1 MVRILI
7 AIVLLAMGSVEESAA
22 AEPWR
27 IVIIRN
33 WDWLH
38 RVNVLR
44 ERELRAAL
52 LDGAPRVVEIYPE
65 QIDELRFNRDFD
77 LDLAELLKRKYQGV
91 HVDAVIASGL
101 EPLRFAARY
110 RDEVWPGAPIVFNG
124 VVDGWLQ
131 PAMRPPN
138 TTGVTMTLDV
148 AGTLSVAR
156 ALVPSAKRVYLIGG
170 TSEFDRHY
178 LAQAKQALA
187 HTDPELDV
195 RYIVGK
201 TQEETVREASL
212 VPPDSIL
219 LFLTVLRDGAGMFT
233 GPFSGLMEEIAEQSK
248 APLFAAVHT
257 QWERGPVGGSS
268 SRFDVHGRLAGELVR
283 RVLAGESADSIP
295 IRAGPAPSCE
305 LDWRALRRWS
315 LTEASIPAACTVV
328 NRPPPAWRPYLWPL
342 VGLACVILL
351 QAALIWGLVLQKR
364 RRGIAEMKLRE
375 RSAELARVSRLAA
388 VGELIA
394 SIAHEINQPMSSIL
408 ANAQAARIMLE
419 RDTLDPA
426 GLRDI
431 LRDIESEDLRAGHI
445 IDGIRQLLARRQDR
459 HEALDVNAEI
469 GIALEHV
476 SHAIA
481 SHSVRIKTHLAATSS
496 VLGESVQLQQVL
508 VNLVLNAIDAMACE
522 NGAAR
527 EIAIATRDLRHG
539 VEIVVSDTGPGIA
552 AQDEPRLFAGM
563 FTTKK
568 HGMGFGL
575 SIVKTSIEVHGGSI
589 SYERNKP
596 RGAVFRIWLPAA
608 TRALAERAAK
618 PSPANAPLG
627 E

>member
-1 MVRILI
+1 VLRYVI
-7 AIVLLAMGSVEESAA
+7 AVLLLSLGLAGECHA

-44 ERELRAAL
+44 ERELRAAVL
-52 LDGAPRVVEIYPE
+52 EGAPRVVEIYPE

-77 LDLAELLKRKYQGV
+77 ADLAELLKRKYRGV

-110 RDEVWPGAPIVFNG
+110 RDEIWPGTPIVFNG
-124 VVDGWLQ
+124 VIDGWLQ
-131 PAMRPPN
+131 PSMRPPN

-156 ALVPSAKRVYLIGG
+156 ALVPSAKRVYLIAG
-170 TSEFDRHY
+170 TSEFDRNY
-178 LAQAKQALA
+178 LAQAKQTLA
-187 HTDPELDV
+187 RAQPNLEV

-212 VPPDSIL
+212 APPDSIL
-219 LFLTVLRDGAGMFT
+219 LFLTVLRDAAGLFT
-233 GPFSGLMEEIAEQSK
+233 GPFSGLMEEIARQSK
-248 APLFAAVHT
+248 APLFSAVHT
-257 QWERGPVGGSS
+257 QWGRGPVGGSS
-268 SRFDVHGRLAGELVR
+268 ARFDVHGRFAGELVR

-295 IRAGPAPSCE
+295 IRAAPAPSCE
-305 LDWRALRRWS
+305 LDWRALQRWS
-315 LTEASIPAACTVV
+315 LTDADIPAECTVV
-328 NRPPPAWRPYLWPL
+328 NRPPAAWRTYLWPL
-342 VGLACVILL
+342 LALVSVILL

-364 RRGIAEMKLRE
+364 RRRVAEMKLRE

-388 VGELIA
+388 VGELTA
-394 SIAHEINQPMSSIL
+394 SIAHEINQPMCSIL
-408 ANAQAARIMLE
+408 ANAQAARVMLE
-419 RDTLDPA
+419 RGTLDPTKL
-426 GLRDI
+426 GDI

-445 IDGIRQLLARRQDR
+445 IGGIRQLLARREDK

-469 GIALEHV
+469 GAALEHV
-476 SHAIA
+476 SHEIA
-481 SHSVRIKTHLAATSS
+481 NHGVRVRTHLGAKSR

-508 VNLVLNAIDAMACE
+508 VNLILNAIDAMASE
-522 NGAAR
+522 SGATR
-527 EIAIATRDLRHG
+527 EITIATRDLRHG
-539 VEIVVSDTGPGIA
+539 VEIAVSDTGSGVA
-552 AQDEPRLFAGM
+552 AHDEPRLFTGM

-575 SIVKTSIEVHGGSI
+575 SIVRTSIEVHGGSI
-589 SYERNKP
+589 RYERNKP
-596 RGAVFRIWLPAA
+596 RGAVFRLWLPAPGHA
-608 TRALAERAAK
+608 LPARADTS
-618 PSPANAPLG
+618 SPAAIAG
-627 E
+627 IE